1 MFWSCHKQG
10 KKTNKKSFSLPSPSC
25 SVRWTLKGKDE
36 IENQTKVSLTRICDN
51 FYNDKDS
58 VPVDGS
64 TPCLCIFSWY
74 ERYLVSLTIFRH
86 LSNTHAQGMSLVNPS
101 LCLYAIYSVL
111 HRMLF
116 LSLSQEVRVAFSR
129 STLLEHPSYNCCI
142 LVFVLQGV
150 LSAK

>member
-1 MFWSCHKQG
+1 M
-10 KKTNKKSFSLPSPSC
+10 
-25 SVRWTLKGKDE
+25 
-36 IENQTKVSLTRICDN
+36 
-51 FYNDKDS
+51 
-58 VPVDGS
+58 
-64 TPCLCIFSWY
+64 
-74 ERYLVSLTIFRH
+74 SLTIFRH

-142 LVFVLQGV
+142 LVSVLQGV